1 MKVLTSQMSVL
12 KDFQKGIFTVGSL
25 YKVLTPGPTL
35 PLQYLPKWLSLTGR
49 QCGENSDDR
58 LFP

>member
-35 PLQYLPKWLSLTGR
+35 PFSVRDLGLYSTFQGGFL
-49 QCGENSDDR
+49 
-58 LFP
+58 